1 MSNRYQSLG
10 VSADKKEVH
19 NAIRNLD
26 PGLYPNAFCKI
37 LPDYSTGDQNFVNL
51 IHADT
56 AGTKTSLAYLYWKE
70 TGDASVWR
78 GISQDALVMNL
89 DDLGCVGCVGNILI
103 SSTIGRNKHL
113 IPGAVIEELIGGT
126 QSFIQ
131 SMAEMGINII
141 SGGGETA
148 DVGDIVRTIDV
159 GITAFAR
166 MAKKDLI
173 INSIEEGDVILAL
186 ASDGQASYET
196 EYNSGIGSNGLTAAR
211 HDLLSKKYLKF
222 EESYS
227 PETDKSHVYA
237 GKYSLTDSLEIDGH
251 KFEIS
256 KLLLAPTRTYL
267 PIIAAVLQEFRSSV
281 KGIIHCTGGA
291 QTKVKK
297 FIGNFRVVKNNL
309 FDLPPVFKLLA
320 QQSLCTAKELYE
332 VYNMGHRMELYLNPK
347 QVNEI
352 AALINSFGINAQIIG
367 FVEKSDKPEV
377 KIQSALGEFLY

>member
-10 VSADKKEVH
+10 VSADKQEVH
-19 NAIRNLD
+19 NAIRDLD
-26 PGLYPNAFCKI
+26 PGLYPKAFCKI
-37 LPDYSTGDQNFVNL
+37 LPDYSSADQNFVNL

-70 TGDASVWR
+70 TGDASIWR

-89 DDLGCVGCVGNILI
+89 DDLGCVGCVSNILI

-113 IPGAVIEELIGGT
+113 IPGSIIEELIRGN
-126 QSFIQ
+126 QSFIK
-131 SMAEMGINII
+131 SMSEMGINII

-186 ASDGQASYET
+186 ASDGQANYET

-211 HDLLSKKYLKF
+211 HDLLSKKYLEY

-227 PETDKSHVYA
+227 PETDKAHIYT
-237 GKYSLTDSLEIDGH
+237 GKFALTDSWELDGKKYEIG
-251 KFEIS
+251 

-267 PIIAAVLQEFRSSV
+267 PVLSAVLKEYRSSV

-297 FIGNFRVVKNNL
+297 FIGNYRIVKNKL
-309 FDLPPVFKLLA
+309 MDLPPVFKLLA
-320 QQSLCTAKELYE
+320 QQSLCTAGELYQ
-332 VYNMGHRMELYLNPK
+332 VYNMGHRMELYLDPG
-347 QVNEI
+347 QVDEI
-352 AALINSFGINAQIIG
+352 AAVIHPFGIKSQVIG
-367 FVEKSDKPEV
+367 HVESSDKPEV
-377 KIQSALGEFLY
+377 LIQSELGEFLY